1 MIDKIV
7 RYVQDKLP
15 VIVSESVS
23 TNSKYIRLSDSGKL
37 VRISDHFGNVKDV
50 VDITIIVPE
59 NQGQFVVVLGF
70 KTFIYSSFQK
80 VAEFIVSFQKVCDL
94 IIMYLILEEG
104 IFSKE
109 ATKIK
114 NQAQNI
120 NDMKLKIDTLN
131 NEVSKLKTLNNQL
144 SILNKNLS
152 HNIETELQKKVK
164 RQATEIKTLNEKQV
178 EYKEIIKRQEEDIK
192 EAAQLLEEVS
202 TNPELREMLYDSHAG
217 KKYYLDNFSED
228 AQDILKDIIKDYYNK

>member
-37 VRISDHFGNVKDV
+37 VRISDHFGNVRDS
-50 VDITIIVPE
+50 VDITIIIPE
-59 NQGQFVVVLGF
+59 NSGQFIVVLGF
-70 KTFIYSSFQK
+70 KTFIYN
-80 VAEFIVSFQKVCDL
+80 SFQKVCDL

-109 ATKIK
+109 AAKIK

-131 NEVSKLKTLNNQL
+131 SEVNKLKTLNSQL

-164 RQATEIKTLNEKQV
+164 RQAAEIKTLNEKQV

-192 EAAQLLEEVS
+192 EATQLLEEVS
-202 TNPELREMLYDSHAG
+202 TNPELREMLYNSHTG
-217 KKYYLDNFSED
+217 KKYYIDNFSKD
-228 AQDILKDIIKDYYNK
+228 AQDILKDLINDYYDK

>member
-37 VRISDHFGNVKDV
+37 VRISDHFGNVRDN

-59 NQGQFVVVLGF
+59 NSGQFVVVLGF
-70 KTFIYSSFQK
+70 KTFIYN
-80 VAEFIVSFQKVCDL
+80 SFQKVCDL

-109 ATKIK
+109 AAKIK

-131 NEVSKLKTLNNQL
+131 SEVSKLKTLNSQL
-144 SILNKNLS
+144 SILNRNLS
-152 HNIETELQKKVK
+152 NNGIETELQKKVK
-164 RQATEIKTLNEKQV
+164 RQAAEIKTLNEKQV

-217 KKYYLDNFSED
+217 KKYYIDNFSKD
-228 AQDILKDIIKDYYNK
+228 AQDILKDLINDYYDK

>member
-1 MIDKIV
+1 MIDKII

-37 VRISDHFGNVKDV
+37 VRISDHFGNVRDS
-50 VDITIIVPE
+50 VDITIIIPE
-59 NQGQFVVVLGF
+59 NSGQFIVVLGF
-70 KTFIYSSFQK
+70 KTFIYN
-80 VAEFIVSFQKVCDL
+80 SFQKVCDL

-131 NEVSKLKTLNNQL
+131 NEVRKLKTLNSQL

-152 HNIETELQKKVK
+152 NNGIETELKKKAK

-178 EYKEIIKRQEEDIK
+178 EYKEIIKRQEEDLK

-202 TNPELREMLYDSHAG
+202 TNPELREMLYDSHTG
-217 KKYYLDNFSED
+217 KKYYIDNFSKD

>member
-1 MIDKIV
+1 MIDKII

-37 VRISDHFGNVKDV
+37 VRISDHFGNVRDN

-59 NQGQFVVVLGF
+59 NSGQFVVVLGF
-70 KTFIYSSFQK
+70 KTFIYN
-80 VAEFIVSFQKVCDL
+80 SFQKVCDL

-109 ATKIK
+109 TAKIK

-120 NDMKLKIDTLN
+120 NDMQQKIDTLN
-131 NEVSKLKTLNNQL
+131 AEISKLKTLNSQL

-152 HNIETELQKKVK
+152 NNGIETELQKKVK
-164 RQATEIKTLNEKQV
+164 HQAAEIKTLNEKQV

-202 TNPELREMLYDSHAG
+202 TNPELREMLYDSNAG

-228 AQDILKDIIKDYYNK
+228 AQDILKDLISNYYNK

>member
-1 MIDKIV
+1 MIDKII

-37 VRISDHFGNVKDV
+37 VRISDHFGNVRDS

-59 NQGQFVVVLGF
+59 NQGQFIVVLGF
-70 KTFIYSSFQK
+70 KTFIYN
-80 VAEFIVSFQKVCDL
+80 SFQKVCDL

-109 ATKIK
+109 AAKIK

-120 NDMKLKIDTLN
+120 NDMKQKIDTLN
-131 NEVSKLKTLNNQL
+131 SEVSKLKTLNSQL
-144 SILNKNLS
+144 SILNRNLS
-152 HNIETELQKKVK
+152 NNGIETELQKKVK
-164 RQATEIKTLNEKQV
+164 RQASEIKTLNEKHV
-178 EYKEIIKRQEEDIK
+178 EYKEIIKRQEEDLK

>member
-37 VRISDHFGNVKDV
+37 VRISDHFGNVRDN
-50 VDITIIVPE
+50 VDITVIVPE
-59 NQGQFVVVLGF
+59 NSGQFIVVLGF
-70 KTFIYSSFQK
+70 KTFIYN
-80 VAEFIVSFQKVCDL
+80 SFQKVCDL

-109 ATKIK
+109 TAKIK

-120 NDMKLKIDTLN
+120 NDMQQKIDTLN
-131 NEVSKLKTLNNQL
+131 NEVTKLKTLNSQL
-144 SILNKNLS
+144 SILNRNLS
-152 HNIETELQKKVK
+152 NNGIKTELQTKVK
-164 RQATEIKTLNEKQV
+164 RQAAEIKTLNEKQV
-178 EYKEIIKRQEEDIK
+178 EYKETIKKQEEDLK

-202 TNPELREMLYDSHAG
+202 TNPELREMLYDSHTG
-217 KKYYLDNFSED
+217 KKYYLDNFSKD

>member
-37 VRISDHFGNVKDV
+37 VRISNHFGNVKDA

-59 NQGQFVVVLGF
+59 NSGQFVVVLGF
-70 KTFIYSSFQK
+70 KTFIYN
-80 VAEFIVSFQKVCDL
+80 SFQKVCDL

-131 NEVSKLKTLNNQL
+131 NEVSKLKTLNSQL

-192 EAAQLLEEVS
+192 EATQLLEEVS

>member
-1 MIDKIV
+1 MIDKII

-37 VRISDHFGNVKDV
+37 VRISDHFGNVRDT

-59 NQGQFVVVLGF
+59 NQGQFIVVLGF
-70 KTFIYSSFQK
+70 KTFIYN
-80 VAEFIVSFQKVCDL
+80 SFQKVCDL

-109 ATKIK
+109 AAKIK

-131 NEVSKLKTLNNQL
+131 NEVNKLKILNNQL
-144 SILNKNLS
+144 SILNRNLS
-152 HNIETELQKKVK
+152 NNGIETELKKKAK
-164 RQATEIKTLNEKQV
+164 RQASEIKILNEKQV
-178 EYKEIIKRQEEDIK
+178 EYKETIKRQEEDLK

-202 TNPELREMLYDSHAG
+202 TNPELREMLYDSHTG
-217 KKYYLDNFSED
+217 KKYYIDNFSKD

>member
-1 MIDKIV
+1 MIDKII

-37 VRISDHFGNVKDV
+37 VRISDHFGNVRDN
-50 VDITIIVPE
+50 VDITVIVPE
-59 NQGQFVVVLGF
+59 NSGQFIVVLGF
-70 KTFIYSSFQK
+70 KTFIYN
-80 VAEFIVSFQKVCDL
+80 SFQKVCNL

-109 ATKIK
+109 AAKIK

-131 NEVSKLKTLNNQL
+131 NEISKLKTLNSQL

-152 HNIETELQKKVK
+152 NNGIETELQKKVK
-164 RQATEIKTLNEKQV
+164 RQAAEIKTLNEKQV
-178 EYKEIIKRQEEDIK
+178 EYKEIIKRQEEDLK
-192 EAAQLLEEVS
+192 EATQLLEEVS
-202 TNPELREMLYDSHAG
+202 TNPELREMLYNSHTG
-217 KKYYLDNFSED
+217 KKYYIDNFSKD
-228 AQDILKDIIKDYYNK
+228 AQDILKDIINDYYNK

>member
-1 MIDKIV
+1 MIDKII

-37 VRISDHFGNVKDV
+37 VRISDHFGNVRDN
-50 VDITIIVPE
+50 VDITVIVPE
-59 NQGQFVVVLGF
+59 NSGQFIVVLGF
-70 KTFIYSSFQK
+70 KTFIYN
-80 VAEFIVSFQKVCDL
+80 SFQKVCDL

-109 ATKIK
+109 TAKIK

-131 NEVSKLKTLNNQL
+131 NEVSKLKTLNSQL

-152 HNIETELQKKVK
+152 NNGIETELQKKVK
-164 RQATEIKTLNEKQV
+164 RQAAEIKTLNEKQV
-178 EYKEIIKRQEEDIK
+178 EYKETIKRQEEDLK
-192 EAAQLLEEVS
+192 EATQLLEEVS
-202 TNPELREMLYDSHAG
+202 TNPELREMLYNSHTG
-217 KKYYLDNFSED
+217 KKYYIDNFSKD
-228 AQDILKDIIKDYYNK
+228 AQDILKDLINDYYNK

>member
-37 VRISDHFGNVKDV
+37 VRISDHFGNVRDN
-50 VDITIIVPE
+50 VDITVIVPE
-59 NQGQFVVVLGF
+59 NSGQFIVVLGF
-70 KTFIYSSFQK
+70 KTFIYN
-80 VAEFIVSFQKVCDL
+80 SFQKVCDL

-109 ATKIK
+109 AAKIK

-131 NEVSKLKTLNNQL
+131 NEVSKLKTLNSQL

-152 HNIETELQKKVK
+152 NNGIETELQKELQKKVK
-164 RQATEIKTLNEKQV
+164 RQAAEIKNLNEKQV

-202 TNPELREMLYDSHAG
+202 TNPELREMLYNSHTG
-217 KKYYLDNFSED
+217 KKYYIDNFSKD
-228 AQDILKDIIKDYYNK
+228 AQDILKDLINDYYDK

>member
-1 MIDKIV
+1 MIDKII

-37 VRISDHFGNVKDV
+37 VRISDHFGNVRDN

-59 NQGQFVVVLGF
+59 NSGQFIVVLGF
-70 KTFIYSSFQK
+70 KTFIYN
-80 VAEFIVSFQKVCDL
+80 SFQKVCDL

-109 ATKIK
+109 AAKIK

-152 HNIETELQKKVK
+152 NNGIETELQKKVK
-164 RQATEIKTLNEKQV
+164 RQAAEIKTLNEKQV
-178 EYKEIIKRQEEDIK
+178 EYKETIKRQEEDLK
-192 EAAQLLEEVS
+192 EATQLLEEVS

-217 KKYYLDNFSED
+217 KKYYIDNFSKD
-228 AQDILKDIIKDYYNK
+228 AQDILKDLINDYYNK

>member
-37 VRISDHFGNVKDV
+37 VRISDHFGNVKDA

-59 NQGQFVVVLGF
+59 NSGQFIVVLGF
-70 KTFIYSSFQK
+70 KTFIYN
-80 VAEFIVSFQKVCDL
+80 SFQKVCDL

-131 NEVSKLKTLNNQL
+131 NEVSKLKTLNSQL

-178 EYKEIIKRQEEDIK
+178 EYKETIKRQEEDLK
-192 EAAQLLEEVS
+192 EATQLLEEVS